1 MPQGMV
7 RRLPPA
13 ASRGPDRDGYD
24 LYAAVLVRAGARF
37 KLAGDSF
44 DPRIA
49 VVNAGG
55 PAWAAAAR
63 RILYD
68 SGGAHAEGRRERNEG
83 GASPATLF

>member
-55 PAWAAAAR
+55 PA
-63 RILYD
+63 
-68 SGGAHAEGRRERNEG
+68 
-83 GASPATLF
+83 